1 MKIFVFEGMD
11 GSGKTTTVQAVATEL
26 QNLGFKVKT
35 VCWLYDG
42 IERDAVGRAAWYLRR
57 MGDWH
62 KMEMPRLALEQY
74 DYVLMDRSWI
84 STLIYQGYL
93 SKNQAVTNM
102 ISQTVIKNC
111 VYSPT
116 LVFRLSV
123 PVDEALVRIQD
134 GRGEL
139 GEHETPEQLSDLE
152 RIYQSVLPA
161 FLRSHKIPMVVLPRG
176 TVEKVRDTAID
187 HIVAML
193 QPSFFNKPVE
203 QV

>member
-11 GSGKTTTVQAVATEL
+11 GSGKTTTVEAVATEL
-26 QNLGFKVKT
+26 RNMGFKVKT

-42 IERDAVGRAAWYLRR
+42 LIRDALGRAAWYLRR
-57 MGDWH
+57 MGDWNRI
-62 KMEMPRLALEQY
+62 ERPALEKDQY

-102 ISQTVIKNC
+102 LSQAVIKNC

-139 GEHETPEQLSDLE
+139 GEHESPEQLADLE
-152 RIYQSVLPA
+152 YIYQSVLPE
-161 FLRSHKIPMVVLPRG
+161 FLRNHKIPMVVLPRG

-187 HIVAML
+187 HIIAML

>member
-1 MKIFVFEGMD
+1 LARL
-11 GSGKTTTVQAVATEL
+11 TT
-26 QNLGFKVKT
+26 
-35 VCWLYDG
+35 
-42 IERDAVGRAAWYLRR
+42 
-57 MGDWH
+57 
-62 KMEMPRLALEQY
+62 
-74 DYVLMDRSWI
+74 
-84 STLIYQGYL
+84 
-93 SKNQAVTNM
+93 
-102 ISQTVIKNC
+102 
-111 VYSPT
+111 
-116 LVFRLSV
+116 
-123 PVDEALVRIQD
+123 